1 MNISNKLSRIL
12 EKYIIKK
19 GTIGQS
25 STEGHKLIDNTDV
38 IIIKGAPG
46 TGKSETAKTLSLH
59 FKKGVRIEVDIIRS
73 MIISVDWLNWQEHL
87 NMLEITANMTLD
99 FLRYN
104 FRPVIV
110 IDTFF
115 TSDKDKNYSEIK
127 SFTDILYK
135 SKNDL
140 SVKIFAL
147 YVQENELKKRID
159 LRPDYLFKD
168 FALSR
173 IVNKVILNNK
183 QENETIVDS
192 TNLTVEETVNKI
204 LDNL

>member
-1 MNISNKLSRIL
+1 M
-12 EKYIIKK
+12 E
-19 GTIGQS
+19 
-25 STEGHKLIDNTDV
+25 TDV

-46 TGKSETAKTLSLH
+46 SGKSETAKTLSLH
-59 FKKGVRIEVDIIRS
+59 FKKGVKIEVDTIRS
-73 MIISVDWLNWQEHL
+73 MVISVDWPNWQEHL

-104 FRPVIV
+104 FKPVIV
-110 IDTFF
+110 IDSFF
-115 TSDKDKNYSEIK
+115 TNDKNKDYSEIK

-140 SVKIFAL
+140 YVKIFAL
-147 YVQENELKKRID
+147 YVQENELKKRLD

-168 FALSR
+168 FTLSR
-173 IVNKVILNNK
+173 IINNVILNIK
-183 QENETIVDS
+183 QDNETIVDS

-204 LDNL
+204 LNSL